1 MKVVKRKIVETFK
14 QTYRK
19 GCFVNEIVLKTRL
32 QAKANLPPLSE
43 GAAIT
48 DVELKAAGHCEI
60 DGKRREFVDLRI
72 YVVP

>member
-1 MKVVKRKIVETFK
+1 MKIAKRKIIETFK

-19 GCFVNEIVLKTRL
+19 GCFVNDVVLKCRL
-32 QAKANLPPLSE
+32 QAKATLPPLAE
-43 GAAIT
+43 GAAIS

-60 DGKRREFVDLRI
+60 DGKKREFVDLRI

>member
-1 MKVVKRKIVETFK
+1 MKIVKRKIVETFK

-19 GCFVNEIVLKTRL
+19 GCFVDDVQLKWRLAAKEI
-32 QAKANLPPLSE
+32 LPPLAQ

-48 DVELKAAGHCEI
+48 DVELKAAGKCEV
-60 DGKRREFVDLRI
+60 DGKKREFVDLRI